1 MTEEQSAAEAEAQTN
16 QLVADGHE
24 AQDAPQEAQER
35 DRMVPLK
42 ALEEERRKRQELEYQ
57 AQWMQQQLQNSQNV
71 MQTAQAQPES
81 DDEDEYGRELMQRME
96 HRFRQK
102 QEQKFLQKNPEC
114 LDRIQKELAPI
125 LQKKPWLAAAI
136 NAAENRYEA
145 AMEVINDYAPKRE
158 NDTTKRMVDNA
169 EKPRSPAQGAV
180 KGGSVSR
187 LEMMSKMSPGEFGQ
201 WRDQL
206 RKQRR

>member
-1 MTEEQSAAEAEAQTN
+1 MGVKGSMTEQESAAEAETQAEE
-16 QLVADGHE
+16 LVAE
-24 AQDAPQEAQER
+24 AKEAAPEQE
-35 DRMVPLK
+35 RMVPLK

-57 AQWMQQQLQNSQNV
+57 AQWMQQQMQSVQSPLQGQ
-71 MQTAQAQPES
+71 QGQPAE
-81 DDEDEYGRELMQRME
+81 DEDDYTREIMTRM
-96 HRFRQK
+96 
-102 QEQKFLQKNPEC
+102 EQKFRDKMEKQYLAQHPDALN
-114 LDRIQKELAPI
+114 RIQSELTPI

-136 NAAENRYEA
+136 QNAENRYQA
-145 AMEVINDYAPKRE
+145 AMEIINDYAPKRE
-158 NDTTKRMVDNA
+158 DDTTKRMVDNA

>member
-1 MTEEQSAAEAEAQTN
+1 MTEEQSAAEAEAQTQ
-16 QLVADGHE
+16 QLVAEGQE
-24 AQDAPQEAQER
+24 VQEAQEEPKSEE
-35 DRMVPLK
+35 RMVPLK

-57 AQWMQQQLQNSQNV
+57 AQWMQSQMQQAQNPLQNQ
-71 MQTAQAQPES
+71 QAQPAEE
-81 DDEDEYGRELMQRME
+81 EDEYTREIMTRM
-96 HRFRQK
+96 
-102 QEQKFLQKNPEC
+102 EQKFRDKMEKQYLAQNPDA
-114 LDRIQKELAPI
+114 LSRIQQDLAPI

-136 NAAENRYEA
+136 QSAENRYAA

-158 NDTTKRMVDNA
+158 DDTTKRMVDNA